1 MRNVATNRRRSVM
14 VEDGYLY
21 SRRRN
26 STIQPRF
33 FCVLLEQPG
42 RNKIVTA
49 IPLMKLGCRMRTRFA
64 NGVDEVPVI
73 IECRLSWVVA
83 QVKASDSCI
92 PGDDRRAQ
100 TKDAPSTNRNPSAIK
115 EGALCRT
122 ELLDDV

>member
-1 MRNVATNRRRSVM
+1 MLQPFSALPIPVFNRF
-14 VEDGYLY
+14 
-21 SRRRN
+21 
-26 STIQPRF
+26 P
-33 FCVLLEQPG
+33 
-42 RNKIVTA
+42 
-49 IPLMKLGCRMRTRFA
+49 

-83 QVKASDSCI
+83 QVKAFDSCI